1 MFKQRIIIEHFG
13 PIQNVEL
20 ELTRL
25 NAFIGE
31 QASGKSTIVKA
42 VYFFKIIRDD
52 FIKQVFSSIANKS
65 WEKKIIGEFAKT
77 IRKRFIDFWGP
88 TFHLDEISLKFFYD
102 ENHWI
107 SISLKQPNK
116 FVDPL
121 FSTSFETGIFEIIDF
136 AKSESARIEKKAA
149 INISLGDEYAIET
162 EKSMLNQAIIE
173 QINNL
178 FHESRKLLFI
188 PAGRS
193 LISLLTDHLSGI
205 AERQLDQISHT
216 FIREILSNQRFFNH
230 DLKTLINMKRLT
242 SKHIP
247 ADNVTLKVAANII
260 KNILKGD
267 YRFDKDGEKLFID
280 KSRFVKLNYAS
291 SGQQETV
298 WILLLIYLQLLNNTP
313 TFLIVEEP
321 EAHLHPTAQKEMI
334 DYLVLF
340 SNFLN
345 NEVMITT
352 HSPYILSSLNN
363 LLFAGQV
370 GADRK
375 NDVNELISEKL
386 WIQSNKFSVSLVHNG
401 SIVSIIDPETNLI
414 NTEEID
420 KISFNLNEVFEKL
433 YNLSTITEE

>member
-1 MFKQRIIIEHFG
+1 MFKQRLIVENFG
-13 PIQNVEL
+13 PLKNVDFEL
-20 ELTRL
+20 S
-25 NAFIGE
+25 NVNVFIGQ
-31 QASGKSTIVKA
+31 QASGKSTIVKS
-42 VYFFKIIRDD
+42 VYFFKIIRND
-52 FIKQVFSSIANKS
+52 FIKQIFSSIANKS
-65 WEKKIIGEFAKT
+65 WENKVIGEFAKT
-77 IRKRFIDFWGP
+77 IRGRFIDFWGP
-88 TFHLDEISLKFFYD
+88 TFHLEDISLKFFYA

-116 FVDPL
+116 FIDPH
-121 FSTSFETGIFEIIDF
+121 FSKSFESGIYSIVDF
-136 AKSESARIEKKAA
+136 AKSESKRIESKSE
-149 INISLGDEYAIET
+149 INLSLGDAYAIET
-162 EKSMLNQAIIE
+162 EKSLLNQSIIE
-173 QINNL
+173 QINRL
-178 FHESRKLLFI
+178 FQESRKLLFI

-230 DLKTLINMKRLT
+230 DLKTLVNMKRLT
-242 SKHIP
+242 SKESTS
-247 ADNVTLKVAANII
+247 DNETLKDAARVI

-280 KSRFVKLNYAS
+280 KKRFVKLNYAS

-321 EAHLHPTAQKEMI
+321 EAHLHPSAQKEII

-345 NEVMITT
+345 NQVMITT
-352 HSPYILSSLNN
+352 HSPYVLSSLNN
-363 LLFAGQV
+363 LLFASQV
-370 GADRK
+370 GK
-375 NDVNELISEKL
+375 VKSNEVNRLISEKL
-386 WIQSNKFSVSLVHNG
+386 WLQADKTSVCMVRSGGIL
-401 SIVSIIDPETNLI
+401 SIVDPDTNLI
-414 NTEEID
+414 KTEEID

-433 YNLSTITEE
+433 YNLSSDL